1 MERSNCPS
9 VSVPPPAGSESRIG
23 LYVPGRSRSGVML
36 IGCVSGMPSRCM
48 RSSTASATGNLKTLI
63 IGNRVSLRA
72 IVSPPGV
79 RTATPTKALCS
90 DTISSSRDSNCRVA
104 VSQDA
109 ARTDRHRSR
118 SFFISWQ
125 RIKKHTFSGCAFFGF
140 FRVAYPS
147 MIASLGQTPA
157 QVPQSMHLSGS
168 MT

>member
-1 MERSNCPS
+1 M
-9 VSVPPPAGSESRIG
+9 
-23 LYVPGRSRSGVML
+23 ML
-36 IGCVSGMPSRCM
+36 IGCVSGVPSRCM

-63 IGNRVSLRA
+63 IGSRESFRA
-72 IVSPPGV
+72 TVFPSGV
-79 RTATPTKALCS
+79 RIATPTKALCP

-118 SFFISWQ
+118 SFFIGWQ
-125 RIKKHTFSGCAFFGF
+125 GIKKHTFSGCAFFRISPRRLSF
-140 FRVAYPS
+140 DD
-147 MIASLGQTPA
+147 SLARANAA

>member
-1 MERSNCPS
+1 
-9 VSVPPPAGSESRIG
+9 
-23 LYVPGRSRSGVML
+23 ML

-109 ARTDRHRSR
+109 VRTDRHRSR

-125 RIKKHTFSGCAFFGF
+125 RIKKHTFSGCAFFRIFPCCLSFDDRLAGANACAGAA
-140 FRVAYPS
+140 VDALIGIDHID
-147 MIASLGQTPA
+147 IAGRDRFGRALADAGAAGNAGISDF
-157 QVPQSMHLSGS
+157 VSHFC
-168 MT
+168 